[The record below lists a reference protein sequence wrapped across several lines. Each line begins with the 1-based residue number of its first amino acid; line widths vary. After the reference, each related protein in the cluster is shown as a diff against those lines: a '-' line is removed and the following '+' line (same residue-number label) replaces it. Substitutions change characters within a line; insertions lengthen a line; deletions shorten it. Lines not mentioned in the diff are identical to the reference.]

1 MRKTIVMAGVL
12 ALSASMAH
20 AQGRDRDRD
29 DDEDGWR
36 DRREYRAER
45 GRDYDEDHRSWHHGS
60 GHKRGGGARFF
71 LRSGETRLGVVC
83 DTAESMRNC
92 VDAAM
97 TLFDKVR
104 QGALGTSG
112 ATGGPSTPAPRP

>member
-1 MRKTIVMAGVL
+1 MRKTMLLAGVL

-36 DRREYRAER
+36 DRREYRAQR
-45 GRDYDEDHRSWHHGS
+45 GPDYDDDHHGWRH
-60 GHKRGGGARFF
+60 GGLHRRGGARFF

-83 DTAESMRNC
+83 DSAESMRNC
-92 VDAAM
+92 VDAVM

-104 QGALGTSG
+104 QGASGTSG
-112 ATGGPSTPAPRP
+112 AIGGSSTPTPRP

>member
-1 MRKTIVMAGVL
+1 MRKTILLAAVL

-36 DRREYRAER
+36 DHRQYRAER
-45 GRDYDEDHRSWHHGS
+45 GRDYDEDRRGWHHG
-60 GHKRGGGARFF
+60 GVDKRGGGARFF

-112 ATGGPSTPAPRP
+112 GTGGSSTPTPRP

>member
-1 MRKTIVMAGVL
+1 MRKAILMAGAL

-29 DDEDGWR
+29 DDDDSWR

-45 GRDYDEDHRSWHHGS
+45 GRDYDDDHHGWH
-60 GHKRGGGARFF
+60 GRFHKGGGARFF
-71 LRSGETRLGVVC
+71 LRSGDTRLGVVC
-83 DTAESMRNC
+83 DSGESMRNC

-97 TLFDKVR
+97 TLFEKVR
-104 QGALGTSG
+104 QGAGASGT
-112 ATGGPSTPAPRP
+112 TGGSSTPPPR

>member
-1 MRKTIVMAGVL
+1 MRKTILLAAVL
-12 ALSASMAH
+12 ALSASMAQ

-45 GRDYDEDHRSWHHGS
+45 GRDYDHG
-60 GHKRGGGARFF
+60 GVHKRGGGARFF

-104 QGALGTSG
+104 QGASAPSG
-112 ATGGPSTPAPRP
+112 GTGGSSTPTPRP

>member
-1 MRKTIVMAGVL
+1 
-12 ALSASMAH
+12 MAH
-20 AQGRDRDRD
+20 AQGRDRD

-45 GRDYDEDHRSWHHGS
+45 GRDYDEDHRSWHHG
-60 GHKRGGGARFF
+60 GVHKRGGGARFF

-92 VDAAM
+92 VDAAT

-104 QGALGTSG
+104 QGASAPSG
-112 ATGGPSTPAPRP
+112 GTGGSSTPTPRP

>member
-1 MRKTIVMAGVL
+1 MRKTILLAGVL
-12 ALSASMAH
+12 ALSVSMAH
-20 AQGRDRDRD
+20 AQGRDRDREH
-29 DDEDGWR
+29 DEDGWR

-45 GRDYDEDHRSWHHGS
+45 QRDYDDDHHGWHHG
-60 GHKRGGGARFF
+60 GLNKRGGARFF